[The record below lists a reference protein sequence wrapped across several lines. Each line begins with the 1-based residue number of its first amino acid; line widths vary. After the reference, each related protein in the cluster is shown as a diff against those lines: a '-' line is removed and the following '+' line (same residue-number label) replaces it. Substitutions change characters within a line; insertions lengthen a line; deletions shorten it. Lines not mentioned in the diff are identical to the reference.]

1 MWRPLLTLSALVVSA
16 PLLAIEVPQAPHL
29 VVSGYAEQKAEPD
42 MLTLN
47 VAVTALEKQGIK
59 AKQQVDTKVAAF
71 FGQLESLGIKRSD
84 VEAGNLVISP
94 EYQYPQNKQPEMVG
108 YRAQRQLAVK
118 LYQLDKL
125 SQLMDTALK
134 AGLESVSQI
143 EYGLKSPQ
151 VIKEQARL
159 GAVADATS
167 KAESLAKAFGMKL
180 GKVYSV
186 EYRNSSP
193 MPVYTRAMKAA
204 AAPAADMMENSYQQ
218 QQISI
223 TDNVEAVF
231 LLEFHQLFLLAVFI
245 FGVLFLN
252 FLHLRLDCS
261 HLCRRFLL
269 LDGQRHHYQL
279 D

>member
-16 PLLAIEVPQAPHL
+16 PLFALEVPQAPHL

-47 VAVTALEKQGIK
+47 VSVTALEKQGIK
-59 AKQQVDTKVAAF
+59 AKQQVDGKVAAF
-71 FGQLESLGIKRSD
+71 FGQLEGLGIKRSD

-94 EYQYPQNKQPEMVG
+94 EYQYPQNKKPELVG

-125 SQLMDTALK
+125 SELMDTALK

-143 EYGLKSPQ
+143 EYSLKSPQ
-151 VIKEQARL
+151 TIKEQARV
-159 GAVADATS
+159 GAVEDAKT

-186 EYRNSSP
+186 EYRNNTP
-193 MPVYTRAMKAA
+193 MPIYSRALKAA
-204 AAPAADMMENSYQQ
+204 AMAAPAADMMENSYQQ

-231 LLEFHQLFLLAVFI
+231 LLE
-245 FGVLFLN
+245 
-252 FLHLRLDCS
+252 
-261 HLCRRFLL
+261 
-269 LDGQRHHYQL
+269 
-279 D
+279 

>member
-1 MWRPLLTLSALVVSA
+1 MWRPLLTLSALVISA
-16 PLLAIEVPQAPHL
+16 PLFALEVPQAPHL

-47 VAVTALEKQGIK
+47 VSVTALEKQGIK
-59 AKQQVDTKVAAF
+59 AKQQVDGKVAAF
-71 FGQLESLGIKRSD
+71 FGQLEGLGIKRSD

-94 EYQYPQNKQPEMVG
+94 EYQYPQNKKPELVG

-125 SQLMDTALK
+125 SELMDTALK

-143 EYGLKSPQ
+143 EYGLKAPQ
-151 VIKEQARL
+151 TIKEQARL
-159 GAVADATS
+159 GAVEDAKT

-186 EYRNSSP
+186 EYRNNSP
-193 MPVYTRAMKAA
+193 MPIYSRTLKAA
-204 AAPAADMMENSYQQ
+204 AMAPAADMMENSYQQ
-218 QQISI
+218 QQITI

-231 LLEFHQLFLLAVFI
+231 LLE
-245 FGVLFLN
+245 
-252 FLHLRLDCS
+252 
-261 HLCRRFLL
+261 
-269 LDGQRHHYQL
+269 
-279 D
+279 

>member
-1 MWRPLLTLSALVVSA
+1 MWRPLLNLSALVVSA
-16 PLLAIEVPQAPHL
+16 PLFALEVPQAPHL

-47 VAVTALEKQGIK
+47 VSVTALEKQGIK
-59 AKQQVDTKVAAF
+59 AKQQVDGKVAAF
-71 FGQLESLGIKRSD
+71 FGQLEGLGIKRSD
-84 VEAGNLVISP
+84 VEAGNLVIFP
-94 EYQYPQNKQPEMVG
+94 EYQYPQNKKPELVG

-125 SQLMDTALK
+125 SELMDTALK

-151 VIKEQARL
+151 TIKEQARV
-159 GAVADATS
+159 GAVEDAKI

-186 EYRNSSP
+186 EYRNNTP
-193 MPVYTRAMKAA
+193 MPVYSRALKEAVM

-231 LLEFHQLFLLAVFI
+231 LLE
-245 FGVLFLN
+245 
-252 FLHLRLDCS
+252 
-261 HLCRRFLL
+261 
-269 LDGQRHHYQL
+269 
-279 D
+279 

>member
-1 MWRPLLTLSALVVSA
+1 MWRPLLTLSALVISA
-16 PLLAIEVPQAPHL
+16 PLFALEVPQAPHL

-47 VAVTALEKQGIK
+47 VSVTALEKQGIK
-59 AKQQVDTKVAAF
+59 AKQQVDGKVAAF
-71 FGQLESLGIKRSD
+71 FGQLEGLGIKRTD

-94 EYQYPQNKQPEMVG
+94 EYQYPQNKKPELVG

-125 SQLMDTALK
+125 SELMDTALK

-143 EYGLKSPQ
+143 EYGLKAPQ
-151 VIKEQARL
+151 AMKEQARL
-159 GAVADATS
+159 GAVEDARS

-186 EYRNSSP
+186 EYRNNTP
-193 MPVYTRAMKAA
+193 MPIYSRALKAA
-204 AAPAADMMENSYQQ
+204 AMSPAADMMENSYQQ

-231 LLEFHQLFLLAVFI
+231 LLE
-245 FGVLFLN
+245 
-252 FLHLRLDCS
+252 
-261 HLCRRFLL
+261 
-269 LDGQRHHYQL
+269 
-279 D
+279 

>member
-16 PLLAIEVPQAPHL
+16 PLFALEVPQAPHL

-47 VAVTALEKQGIK
+47 VSVTALEKQGIK
-59 AKQQVDTKVAAF
+59 AKQQVDGKVAAF
-71 FGQLESLGIKRSD
+71 FGQLEGLGIKRSD
-84 VEAGNLVISP
+84 VEAGNLVIFP
-94 EYQYPQNKQPEMVG
+94 EYQYPQNKKPELVG

-125 SQLMDTALK
+125 SELMDTALK

-151 VIKEQARL
+151 TIKEQARV
-159 GAVADATS
+159 GAVEDAKT

-186 EYRNSSP
+186 EYRNNTP
-193 MPVYTRAMKAA
+193 MPIYSRALKAA
-204 AAPAADMMENSYQQ
+204 AMAAPAADMMENSYQQ

-231 LLEFHQLFLLAVFI
+231 LLE
-245 FGVLFLN
+245 
-252 FLHLRLDCS
+252 
-261 HLCRRFLL
+261 
-269 LDGQRHHYQL
+269 
-279 D
+279 

>member
-1 MWRPLLTLSALVVSA
+1 MWRSLLTLSALVVSA
-16 PLLAIEVPQAPHL
+16 PLFAIEVPQAPHL

-47 VAVTALEKQGIK
+47 VSVTALEKQGIK
-59 AKQQVDTKVAAF
+59 AKQQVDGKVAAF
-71 FGQLESLGIKRSD
+71 FGQLEGLGIKRTD

-94 EYQYPQNKQPEMVG
+94 EYQYPQNKKPELVG

-125 SQLMDTALK
+125 SELMDTALK

-143 EYGLKSPQ
+143 EYGLKAPQ
-151 VIKEQARL
+151 AMKEQARL
-159 GAVADATS
+159 GAVEDARS

-186 EYRNSSP
+186 EYRNNTP
-193 MPVYTRAMKAA
+193 MPIYSRALKAA
-204 AAPAADMMENSYQQ
+204 AMSPAADMMENSYQQ

-231 LLEFHQLFLLAVFI
+231 LLE
-245 FGVLFLN
+245 
-252 FLHLRLDCS
+252 
-261 HLCRRFLL
+261 
-269 LDGQRHHYQL
+269 
-279 D
+279 

>member
-16 PLLAIEVPQAPHL
+16 PLFAIEVPQAPHL

-47 VAVTALEKQGIK
+47 VSVTALEKQGIK
-59 AKQQVDTKVAAF
+59 AKQQVDGKVAAF
-71 FGQLESLGIKRSD
+71 FGQLEGLGIKRTD

-94 EYQYPQNKQPEMVG
+94 EYQYPQNKKPELVG

-125 SQLMDTALK
+125 SELMDTALK

-143 EYGLKSPQ
+143 EYGLKAPQ
-151 VIKEQARL
+151 AMKEQARL
-159 GAVADATS
+159 GAVEDARS

-186 EYRNSSP
+186 EYRNNTP
-193 MPVYTRAMKAA
+193 MPIYSRALKAA
-204 AAPAADMMENSYQQ
+204 AMSPAADMMENSYQQ

-231 LLEFHQLFLLAVFI
+231 LLE
-245 FGVLFLN
+245 
-252 FLHLRLDCS
+252 
-261 HLCRRFLL
+261 
-269 LDGQRHHYQL
+269 
-279 D
+279 

>member
-1 MWRPLLTLSALVVSA
+1 MWRPLLTLSALVASA
-16 PLLAIEVPQAPHL
+16 PLFAIEVPQAPHL
-29 VVSGYAEQKAEPD
+29 VVSGYAEQKVEPD

-59 AKQQVDTKVAAF
+59 AKQKVDTKVAAF
-71 FGQLESLGIKRSD
+71 FGQLEGLGIKRSD

-108 YRAQRQLAVK
+108 YRAQRQLSVK

-151 VIKEQARL
+151 TIKDQARL
-159 GAVADATS
+159 GAVTDATS

-193 MPVYTRAMKAA
+193 VPVYSRAMKA
-204 AAPAADMMENSYQQ
+204 AAPAADMMESSYQQ

-231 LLEFHQLFLLAVFI
+231 LLE
-245 FGVLFLN
+245 
-252 FLHLRLDCS
+252 
-261 HLCRRFLL
+261 
-269 LDGQRHHYQL
+269 
-279 D
+279 

>member
-16 PLLAIEVPQAPHL
+16 PLFAIEVPQAPHL

-47 VAVTALEKQGIK
+47 VSVTALEKQGIK
-59 AKQQVDTKVAAF
+59 AKQQVDGKVAAF
-71 FGQLESLGIKRSD
+71 FGQLEGLGIKRTD

-94 EYQYPQNKQPEMVG
+94 EYQYPQNKKPELVG

-125 SQLMDTALK
+125 SELMDTALK

-143 EYGLKSPQ
+143 EYGLKTPQ
-151 VIKEQARL
+151 AMKEQARL
-159 GAVADATS
+159 GAVEDARS

-186 EYRNSSP
+186 EYRNNTP
-193 MPVYTRAMKAA
+193 MPIYSWALKAA
-204 AAPAADMMENSYQQ
+204 AMSPAADMMENSYQQ

-231 LLEFHQLFLLAVFI
+231 LLE
-245 FGVLFLN
+245 
-252 FLHLRLDCS
+252 
-261 HLCRRFLL
+261 
-269 LDGQRHHYQL
+269 
-279 D
+279 

>member
-1 MWRPLLTLSALVVSA
+1 MRSFFMWRPLLTLSALVISA
-16 PLLAIEVPQAPHL
+16 PLFALEVPQAPHL

-47 VAVTALEKQGIK
+47 VSVTALEKQGIK
-59 AKQQVDTKVAAF
+59 AKQQVDGKVAAF
-71 FGQLESLGIKRSD
+71 FGQLEGLGIKRTD

-94 EYQYPQNKQPEMVG
+94 EYQYPQNKKPELVG

-125 SQLMDTALK
+125 SELMDTALK

-143 EYGLKSPQ
+143 EYGLKAPQ
-151 VIKEQARL
+151 AMKEQARL
-159 GAVADATS
+159 GAVEDARS

-186 EYRNSSP
+186 EYRNNTP
-193 MPVYTRAMKAA
+193 MPIYSRALKAA
-204 AAPAADMMENSYQQ
+204 AMSPAADMMENSYQQ

-231 LLEFHQLFLLAVFI
+231 LLE
-245 FGVLFLN
+245 
-252 FLHLRLDCS
+252 
-261 HLCRRFLL
+261 
-269 LDGQRHHYQL
+269 
-279 D
+279 

>member
-29 VVSGYAEQKAEPD
+29 VVSGYAEQKTEPD

-47 VAVTALEKQGIK
+47 VAVSALDKQGLK

-71 FGQLESLGIKRSD
+71 FSQLEGLGIKRSD
-84 VEAGNLVISP
+84 VEAGNLMVSP
-94 EYQYPQNKQPEMVG
+94 EYQYGENKKPVLLG

-125 SQLMDTALK
+125 SPLMDTALK

-151 VIKEQARL
+151 VIKEQARVN
-159 GAVADATS
+159 AVEDAKT

-186 EYRNSSP
+186 EYRNASP
-193 MPVYTRAMKAA
+193 ITAYSRNLKVVQAMAM
-204 AAPAADMMENSYQQ
+204 AAPAADMADNSYQQ
-218 QQISI
+218 QQITVS
-223 TDNVEAVF
+223 DNIEAVF
-231 LLEFHQLFLLAVFI
+231 LLE
-245 FGVLFLN
+245 
-252 FLHLRLDCS
+252 
-261 HLCRRFLL
+261 
-269 LDGQRHHYQL
+269 
-279 D
+279 

>member
-1 MWRPLLTLSALVVSA
+1 MRSFFMWRPLLTLSALVISA
-16 PLLAIEVPQAPHL
+16 PLFALEVPQAPHL

-47 VAVTALEKQGIK
+47 VSVTALEKQGIK
-59 AKQQVDTKVAAF
+59 AKQQVDGKVAAF
-71 FGQLESLGIKRSD
+71 FGQLEGLGIKRSD

-94 EYQYPQNKQPEMVG
+94 EYQYPQNKKPELVG

-125 SQLMDTALK
+125 SELMDTALK

-143 EYGLKSPQ
+143 EYGLKAPQ
-151 VIKEQARL
+151 TIKEQARL
-159 GAVADATS
+159 GAVEDAKT

-186 EYRNSSP
+186 EYRNNSP
-193 MPVYTRAMKAA
+193 MPIYSRALKAA
-204 AAPAADMMENSYQQ
+204 AMTPAADMMENSYQQ
-218 QQISI
+218 QQITI

-231 LLEFHQLFLLAVFI
+231 LLE
-245 FGVLFLN
+245 
-252 FLHLRLDCS
+252 
-261 HLCRRFLL
+261 
-269 LDGQRHHYQL
+269 
-279 D
+279 

>member
-1 MWRPLLTLSALVVSA
+1 MWRHLLTLSALVVSA
-16 PLLAIEVPQAPHL
+16 PLFAIEVPQAPHL

-47 VAVTALEKQGIK
+47 VSVTALEKQGIK
-59 AKQQVDTKVAAF
+59 AKQQVDGKVAAF
-71 FGQLESLGIKRSD
+71 FGQLEGLGIKRTD

-94 EYQYPQNKQPEMVG
+94 EYQYPQNKKPELVG

-125 SQLMDTALK
+125 SELMDTALK

-143 EYGLKSPQ
+143 EYGLKAPQ
-151 VIKEQARL
+151 AMKEQARL
-159 GAVADATS
+159 GAVEDARS

-186 EYRNSSP
+186 EYRNNTP
-193 MPVYTRAMKAA
+193 MPIYSRALKAA
-204 AAPAADMMENSYQQ
+204 AMSPAADMMENSYQQ

-231 LLEFHQLFLLAVFI
+231 LLE
-245 FGVLFLN
+245 
-252 FLHLRLDCS
+252 
-261 HLCRRFLL
+261 
-269 LDGQRHHYQL
+269 
-279 D
+279 

>member
-16 PLLAIEVPQAPHL
+16 PLLAIEVPQASHL
-29 VVSGYAEQKAEPD
+29 VVSGYAEQKTEPD

-47 VAVTALEKQGIK
+47 VAVSALDKQGLK

-71 FGQLESLGIKRSD
+71 FSQLEGLGIKRSD
-84 VEAGNLVISP
+84 VEAGNLMVSP
-94 EYQYPQNKQPEMVG
+94 EYQYGGNKKPVLLG

-125 SQLMDTALK
+125 SPLMDTALK

-159 GAVADATS
+159 NAVEDAKI

-186 EYRNSSP
+186 EYRNASP
-193 MPVYTRAMKAA
+193 ITAYSRNLKVVQAMAM
-204 AAPAADMMENSYQQ
+204 AAPAADMADNSYQQ
-218 QQISI
+218 QQITVS
-223 TDNVEAVF
+223 DNIEAVF
-231 LLEFHQLFLLAVFI
+231 LLE
-245 FGVLFLN
+245 
-252 FLHLRLDCS
+252 
-261 HLCRRFLL
+261 
-269 LDGQRHHYQL
+269 
-279 D
+279 

>member
-16 PLLAIEVPQAPHL
+16 PLFALEVPQAPHL

-47 VAVTALEKQGIK
+47 VSVTALEKQGIK
-59 AKQQVDTKVAAF
+59 AKQQVDGKVAAF
-71 FGQLESLGIKRSD
+71 FGQLEGLGIKRSD

-94 EYQYPQNKQPEMVG
+94 EYQYPQNKKPELVG

-125 SQLMDTALK
+125 SELMDTALK

-151 VIKEQARL
+151 IIKEQARV
-159 GAVADATS
+159 GAVEDAKT

-186 EYRNSSP
+186 EYRNNTP
-193 MPVYTRAMKAA
+193 MPIYSRALKAA
-204 AAPAADMMENSYQQ
+204 AMAAPAADMMENSYQQ

-231 LLEFHQLFLLAVFI
+231 LLE
-245 FGVLFLN
+245 
-252 FLHLRLDCS
+252 
-261 HLCRRFLL
+261 
-269 LDGQRHHYQL
+269 
-279 D
+279 

>member
-1 MWRPLLTLSALVVSA
+1 MWRSLLTLSALVVSA
-16 PLLAIEVPQAPHL
+16 PLFALEVPQAPHL

-47 VAVTALEKQGIK
+47 VSVTALEKQGIK
-59 AKQQVDTKVAAF
+59 AKQQVDGKVAAF
-71 FGQLESLGIKRSD
+71 FGQLEGLGIKRSD

-94 EYQYPQNKQPEMVG
+94 EYQYPQNKKPELVG

-125 SQLMDTALK
+125 SELMDTALK

-151 VIKEQARL
+151 TIKEQARV
-159 GAVADATS
+159 GAVEDAKT

-186 EYRNSSP
+186 EYRNNTP
-193 MPVYTRAMKAA
+193 MPIYSRALKAA
-204 AAPAADMMENSYQQ
+204 AMAAPAADMMENSYQQ

-231 LLEFHQLFLLAVFI
+231 LLE
-245 FGVLFLN
+245 
-252 FLHLRLDCS
+252 
-261 HLCRRFLL
+261 
-269 LDGQRHHYQL
+269 
-279 D
+279 

>member
-16 PLLAIEVPQAPHL
+16 PLFAIEVPQAPHL

-47 VAVTALEKQGIK
+47 VSVTALEKQGIK
-59 AKQQVDTKVAAF
+59 AKQQVDGKVAAF
-71 FGQLESLGIKRSD
+71 FGQLEGLGIKRTD

-94 EYQYPQNKQPEMVG
+94 EYQYPQNKKPELVG

-125 SQLMDTALK
+125 SELMDTALK

-143 EYGLKSPQ
+143 EYGLKTPQ
-151 VIKEQARL
+151 AMKEQARL
-159 GAVADATS
+159 GAVEDARS

-186 EYRNSSP
+186 EYRNNTP
-193 MPVYTRAMKAA
+193 MPIYSRALKTAA
-204 AAPAADMMENSYQQ
+204 MSPAADMMENSYQQ

-231 LLEFHQLFLLAVFI
+231 LLE
-245 FGVLFLN
+245 
-252 FLHLRLDCS
+252 
-261 HLCRRFLL
+261 
-269 LDGQRHHYQL
+269 
-279 D
+279 

>member
-1 MWRPLLTLSALVVSA
+1 MWRPLLALSALVVSA
-16 PLLAIEVPQAPHL
+16 PLYALEVPQAPHL

-47 VAVTALEKQGIK
+47 VSVTALEKQGIK
-59 AKQQVDTKVAAF
+59 AKQQVDTRVAAF
-71 FGQLESLGIKRSD
+71 FGQLEGLGIKRSD

-94 EYQYPQNKQPEMVG
+94 EYQYGENKKPTLLG

-134 AGLESVSQI
+134 AGLESVSHI

-151 VIKEQARL
+151 TIKEQARHA
-159 GAVADATS
+159 AVEDAKS

-180 GKVYSV
+180 GKVYSA

-193 MPVYTRAMKAA
+193 VPVYSRNLKALAMS
-204 AAPAADMMENSYQQ
+204 AAPAADMAENSYQQ
-218 QQISI
+218 QQITI
-223 TDNVEAVF
+223 TDNIEAVF
-231 LLEFHQLFLLAVFI
+231 LLE
-245 FGVLFLN
+245 
-252 FLHLRLDCS
+252 
-261 HLCRRFLL
+261 
-269 LDGQRHHYQL
+269 
-279 D
+279 

>member
-1 MWRPLLTLSALVVSA
+1 MWRPLLSLSALLVSV
-16 PLLAIEVPQAPHL
+16 PLLAIETPQAPHL

-47 VAVTALEKQGIK
+47 VAVTALEKQGIQ

-84 VEAGNLVISP
+84 VEAGNLLIAP
-94 EYQYPQNKQPEMVG
+94 EYRYSQNKPPERVG
-108 YRAQRQLAVK
+108 YRAQRQLTVK

-125 SQLMDTALK
+125 SQLMDTALA

-151 VIKEQARL
+151 TIKEQARL
-159 GAVADATS
+159 GAVADATN

-193 MPVYTRAMKAA
+193 VPVYSRAMKA
-204 AAPAADMMENSYQQ
+204 AAPAADMVENSYQQ
-218 QQISI
+218 QQISV
-223 TDNVEAVF
+223 TDSVDAVF
-231 LLEFHQLFLLAVFI
+231 LLE
-245 FGVLFLN
+245 
-252 FLHLRLDCS
+252 
-261 HLCRRFLL
+261 
-269 LDGQRHHYQL
+269 
-279 D
+279 

>member
-16 PLLAIEVPQAPHL
+16 PLFAIEVPQAPHL

-47 VAVTALEKQGIK
+47 VSVTALEKQGIK
-59 AKQQVDTKVAAF
+59 AKQQVDGKVAAF
-71 FGQLESLGIKRSD
+71 FGQLEGLGIKRTD

-94 EYQYPQNKQPEMVG
+94 EYQYPQNKKPELVG

-125 SQLMDTALK
+125 SELMDTALK

-143 EYGLKSPQ
+143 EYGLKTPQ
-151 VIKEQARL
+151 AMKEQARL
-159 GAVADATS
+159 GAVADARS

-186 EYRNSSP
+186 EYRNNTP
-193 MPVYTRAMKAA
+193 MPIYSRALKAA
-204 AAPAADMMENSYQQ
+204 AMSPAADMMENSYQQ

-231 LLEFHQLFLLAVFI
+231 LLE
-245 FGVLFLN
+245 
-252 FLHLRLDCS
+252 
-261 HLCRRFLL
+261 
-269 LDGQRHHYQL
+269 
-279 D
+279 

>member
-16 PLLAIEVPQAPHL
+16 PLFALEVPQAPHL

-47 VAVTALEKQGIK
+47 VSVTALEKQGIK
-59 AKQQVDTKVAAF
+59 AKQQVDGKVAAF
-71 FGQLESLGIKRSD
+71 FGQLEGLGIKRSD

-94 EYQYPQNKQPEMVG
+94 EYQYPQNKKPELVG

-125 SQLMDTALK
+125 SELMDTALK

-151 VIKEQARL
+151 TIKEQARV
-159 GAVADATS
+159 GAVEDAKT

-186 EYRNSSP
+186 EYRNNTP
-193 MPVYTRAMKAA
+193 MPIYSRALKAA
-204 AAPAADMMENSYQQ
+204 AMAAPAADMMENSYQQ

-231 LLEFHQLFLLAVFI
+231 LLE
-245 FGVLFLN
+245 
-252 FLHLRLDCS
+252 
-261 HLCRRFLL
+261 
-269 LDGQRHHYQL
+269 
-279 D
+279 

>member
-16 PLLAIEVPQAPHL
+16 PLFAIEVPQAPHL

-47 VAVTALEKQGIK
+47 VSVTALEKQGIK
-59 AKQQVDTKVAAF
+59 AKQQVDGKVAAF
-71 FGQLESLGIKRSD
+71 FGQLEGLGIKRTD

-94 EYQYPQNKQPEMVG
+94 EYQYPQNKKPELVG

-125 SQLMDTALK
+125 SELMDTALK

-143 EYGLKSPQ
+143 EYGLKTPQ
-151 VIKEQARL
+151 AMKEQARL
-159 GAVADATS
+159 GAVEDARS

-186 EYRNSSP
+186 EYRNNTP
-193 MPVYTRAMKAA
+193 MPIYSRALKAA
-204 AAPAADMMENSYQQ
+204 AMSPAADMLENSYQQ

-231 LLEFHQLFLLAVFI
+231 LLE
-245 FGVLFLN
+245 
-252 FLHLRLDCS
+252 
-261 HLCRRFLL
+261 
-269 LDGQRHHYQL
+269 
-279 D
+279 

>member
-1 MWRPLLTLSALVVSA
+1 MRSFFMWRPLLTLSALVVSA
-16 PLLAIEVPQAPHL
+16 PLFAIEVPQAPHL

-47 VAVTALEKQGIK
+47 VSVTALEKQGIK
-59 AKQQVDTKVAAF
+59 AKQQVDGKVAAF
-71 FGQLESLGIKRSD
+71 FGQLEGLGIKRTD

-94 EYQYPQNKQPEMVG
+94 EYQYPQNKKPELVG

-125 SQLMDTALK
+125 SELMDTALK

-143 EYGLKSPQ
+143 EYGLKAPQ
-151 VIKEQARL
+151 AMKEQARL
-159 GAVADATS
+159 GAVEDARS

-186 EYRNSSP
+186 EYRNNTP
-193 MPVYTRAMKAA
+193 MPIYSRALKAA
-204 AAPAADMMENSYQQ
+204 AMSPAADMMENSYQQ

-231 LLEFHQLFLLAVFI
+231 LLE
-245 FGVLFLN
+245 
-252 FLHLRLDCS
+252 
-261 HLCRRFLL
+261 
-269 LDGQRHHYQL
+269 
-279 D
+279 

>member
-1 MWRPLLTLSALVVSA
+1 MWRPLLTLSALVISA
-16 PLLAIEVPQAPHL
+16 PLFALEVPQAPHL

-47 VAVTALEKQGIK
+47 VSVTALEKQGIK
-59 AKQQVDTKVAAF
+59 AKQQVDGKVAAF
-71 FGQLESLGIKRSD
+71 FGQLEGLGIKRSD

-94 EYQYPQNKQPEMVG
+94 EYQYPQNKKPELVG

-125 SQLMDTALK
+125 SELMDTALK

-143 EYGLKSPQ
+143 EYGLKAPQ
-151 VIKEQARL
+151 TIKEQARL
-159 GAVADATS
+159 GAVEDAKT

-186 EYRNSSP
+186 EYRNNSP
-193 MPVYTRAMKAA
+193 MPIYSRALKTAA
-204 AAPAADMMENSYQQ
+204 MAPAADMMENSYQQ
-218 QQISI
+218 QQITI

-231 LLEFHQLFLLAVFI
+231 LLE
-245 FGVLFLN
+245 
-252 FLHLRLDCS
+252 
-261 HLCRRFLL
+261 
-269 LDGQRHHYQL
+269 
-279 D
+279 

>member
-1 MWRPLLTLSALVVSA
+1 MWRSLLTLSALVVSA
-16 PLLAIEVPQAPHL
+16 PLFALEVPQAPHL

-59 AKQQVDTKVAAF
+59 AKQQVDSKVAAF
-71 FGQLESLGIKRSD
+71 FGQLEGLGIKRSD

-94 EYQYPQNKQPEMVG
+94 EYQYPQNKKPELVG

-125 SQLMDTALK
+125 SELMDTALK

-151 VIKEQARL
+151 IIKEQARI
-159 GAVADATS
+159 GAVEDAKN

-186 EYRNSSP
+186 EYRNNTP
-193 MPVYTRAMKAA
+193 MPIYSRALKAA
-204 AAPAADMMENSYQQ
+204 ASCPAADMMENSYQQ

-231 LLEFHQLFLLAVFI
+231 LLE
-245 FGVLFLN
+245 
-252 FLHLRLDCS
+252 
-261 HLCRRFLL
+261 
-269 LDGQRHHYQL
+269 
-279 D
+279 

>member
-16 PLLAIEVPQAPHL
+16 PLFAIEVPQAPHL

-47 VAVTALEKQGIK
+47 VSVTALEKQGIK
-59 AKQQVDTKVAAF
+59 AKQQVDGKVAAF
-71 FGQLESLGIKRSD
+71 FGQLEGLGIKRTD

-94 EYQYPQNKQPEMVG
+94 EYQYPQNKKPELVG

-125 SQLMDTALK
+125 SELMDTALK

-143 EYGLKSPQ
+143 EYGLKTPQ
-151 VIKEQARL
+151 AMKEQARL
-159 GAVADATS
+159 GAVEDARS

-186 EYRNSSP
+186 EYRNNTP
-193 MPVYTRAMKAA
+193 MPIYSRALKAA
-204 AAPAADMMENSYQQ
+204 AMSPAADMMENSYQQ

-231 LLEFHQLFLLAVFI
+231 LLE
-245 FGVLFLN
+245 
-252 FLHLRLDCS
+252 
-261 HLCRRFLL
+261 
-269 LDGQRHHYQL
+269 
-279 D
+279 

>member
-1 MWRPLLTLSALVVSA
+1 MRFFYMWRSLLTLSALVVSA
-16 PLLAIEVPQAPHL
+16 PLFALEVPQAPHL

-59 AKQQVDTKVAAF
+59 AKQQVDSKVAAF
-71 FGQLESLGIKRSD
+71 FGQLEGLGIKRSD

-94 EYQYPQNKQPEMVG
+94 EYQYPQNKKPELVG

-125 SQLMDTALK
+125 SGLMDTALK

-151 VIKEQARL
+151 IIKEQARI
-159 GAVADATS
+159 GAVEDAKN

-186 EYRNSSP
+186 EYRNNTP
-193 MPVYTRAMKAA
+193 MPIYSRALKAA
-204 AAPAADMMENSYQQ
+204 VMAPAADMMENSYQQ

-231 LLEFHQLFLLAVFI
+231 LLE
-245 FGVLFLN
+245 
-252 FLHLRLDCS
+252 
-261 HLCRRFLL
+261 
-269 LDGQRHHYQL
+269 
-279 D
+279 

>member
-16 PLLAIEVPQAPHL
+16 PLFAIEVPQAPHL

-47 VAVTALEKQGIK
+47 VSVTALEKQGIK
-59 AKQQVDTKVAAF
+59 AKQQVDGKVAAF
-71 FGQLESLGIKRSD
+71 FGQLEGLGIKRTD

-94 EYQYPQNKQPEMVG
+94 EYQYPQNKKPELVG

-125 SQLMDTALK
+125 SELMDTALK

-143 EYGLKSPQ
+143 EYGLKTPQ
-151 VIKEQARL
+151 AMKEQARL
-159 GAVADATS
+159 GAVEDARS

-186 EYRNSSP
+186 EYCNNTP
-193 MPVYTRAMKAA
+193 MPIYSRALKAA
-204 AAPAADMMENSYQQ
+204 AMSPAADMMENSYQQ

-231 LLEFHQLFLLAVFI
+231 LLE
-245 FGVLFLN
+245 
-252 FLHLRLDCS
+252 
-261 HLCRRFLL
+261 
-269 LDGQRHHYQL
+269 
-279 D
+279 

>member
-16 PLLAIEVPQAPHL
+16 PLFALEVPQAPHL

-47 VAVTALEKQGIK
+47 VSVTALEKQGIK
-59 AKQQVDTKVAAF
+59 AKQQVDGKVAAF
-71 FGQLESLGIKRSD
+71 FGQLEGLGIKRSD
-84 VEAGNLVISP
+84 VEAGNLVIFP
-94 EYQYPQNKQPEMVG
+94 EYQYPQNKKPELVG

-125 SQLMDTALK
+125 SELMDTALK

-151 VIKEQARL
+151 TIKEQARV
-159 GAVADATS
+159 GAVEDAKT

-186 EYRNSSP
+186 EYRNNTP
-193 MPVYTRAMKAA
+193 MPVYSRALKEAVM

-231 LLEFHQLFLLAVFI
+231 LLE
-245 FGVLFLN
+245 
-252 FLHLRLDCS
+252 
-261 HLCRRFLL
+261 
-269 LDGQRHHYQL
+269 
-279 D
+279 

>member
-16 PLLAIEVPQAPHL
+16 PLFALEVPQASHL

-47 VAVTALEKQGIK
+47 VSVTALEKQGIK
-59 AKQQVDTKVAAF
+59 AKQQVDGKVAAF
-71 FGQLESLGIKRSD
+71 FGQLEGLGIKRSD

-94 EYQYPQNKQPEMVG
+94 EYQYPQNKKPELVG

-125 SQLMDTALK
+125 SELMDTALK

-151 VIKEQARL
+151 TIKEQARV
-159 GAVADATS
+159 GAVEDAKT

-186 EYRNSSP
+186 EYRNNTP
-193 MPVYTRAMKAA
+193 MPIYSRALKAA
-204 AAPAADMMENSYQQ
+204 AMAAPAADMMENSYQQ

-231 LLEFHQLFLLAVFI
+231 LLE
-245 FGVLFLN
+245 
-252 FLHLRLDCS
+252 
-261 HLCRRFLL
+261 
-269 LDGQRHHYQL
+269 
-279 D
+279 